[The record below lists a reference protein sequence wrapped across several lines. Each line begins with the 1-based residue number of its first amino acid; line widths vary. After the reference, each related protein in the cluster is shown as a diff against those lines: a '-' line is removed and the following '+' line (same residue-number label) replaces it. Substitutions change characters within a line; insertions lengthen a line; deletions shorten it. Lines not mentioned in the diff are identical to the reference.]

1 MPSLVTYLAA
11 GALVVLVMDAVAP
24 PAGVGLSL
32 ATWPTV
38 ENEPTTQDPPQT
50 VNRGGKGDRLP
61 VPIVRRSI
69 APQAPHRILAGCEP
83 VFSPLSAA
91 AQLNHLGRCVAAIDA
106 RHPKLG

>member
-11 GALVVLVMDAVAP
+11 GAIVVLAMDAVAP

-32 ATWPTV
+32 ASWPTV
-38 ENEPTTQDPPQT
+38 ENEPMAQEPAQT

-69 APQAPHRILAGCEP
+69 APQASHRVLAGCEP
-83 VFSPLSAA
+83 LFSPLSAA
-91 AQLNHLGRCVAAIDA
+91 AKLNHPKRCVAAIGA
-106 RHPKLG
+106 RHPMLG